1 MPEEDKK
8 KDEPMVDLDTTGNPV
23 DVEIKDSNIEEVK
36 EEEKKE
42 DVKVVE
48 APKVEVEEKTD
59 ELEEYSED
67 VKKRIGKLT
76 YKLRESERREKEA
89 INFAQQIK
97 GEKDQL
103 QKKVISLDKGY
114 LTEYDQ
120 RVDSQTG
127 AATNQLKLAV
137 EAGDV
142 DAQVKAQQEIARL
155 AIEKERVRATLEEQ
169 KQKVAEPQ
177 AQKPVSPQQS
187 VKPDPKAEA
196 WAGKNPWFGTDETM
210 TYGSFAIHKRM
221 VEQDGFDPSSDDYYT
236 EIDKRIRKEF
246 PHKFNEGGEVNGGTK
261 PVQTVASAVRKPM
274 TGRKTVR
281 LTPSQVAISKKL
293 GVPLEEYAKYVKE

>member
-1 MPEEDKK
+1 M
-8 KDEPMVDLDTTGNPV
+8 
-23 DVEIKDSNIEEVK
+23 
-36 EEEKKE
+36 
-42 DVKVVE
+42 
-48 APKVEVEEKTD
+48 
-59 ELEEYSED
+59 
-67 VKKRIGKLT
+67 
-76 YKLRESERREKEA
+76 RESERREKEA
-89 INFAQQIK
+89 INFAQQVK

-103 QKKVISLDKGY
+103 QKKVINLDKGY

-155 AIEKERVRATLEEQ
+155 AIEKERVRATLDEQ
-169 KQKVAEPQ
+169 KQKDAEPQ
-177 AQKPVSPQQS
+177 VQKPVAPQQTAR
-187 VKPDPKAEA
+187 PDPKAEA
-196 WAGKNPWFGTDETM
+196 WAEKNPWFGTDETM
-210 TYGSFAIHKRM
+210 TYGSFAIHKKM
-221 VEQDGFDPSSDDYYT
+221 VKEDGFDPNSDDYYT

-281 LTPSQVAISKKL
+281 LTPSQVAIAKKL

>member
-1 MPEEDKK
+1 MPKEEK

-23 DVEIKDSNIEEVK
+23 DVEVKDSNVEEI
-36 EEEKKE
+36 KE
-42 DVKVVE
+42 DVKTEE
-48 APKVEVEEKTD
+48 APKVEEVQEKEKTD
-59 ELEEYSED
+59 ELDEYSED

-76 YKLRESERREKEA
+76 YKLREAERREKEA
-89 INFAQQIK
+89 VNFAQQVK

-103 QKKVISLDKGY
+103 QKKLINLDKGY

-142 DAQVKAQQEIARL
+142 DAQVKAQQEIAKL
-155 AIEKERVRATLEEQ
+155 AIEKERVRATLDGQ
-169 KQKVAEPQ
+169 KQKAEEPQ
-177 AQKPVSPQQS
+177 KTEQKPVAPQQAAR
-187 VKPDPKAEA
+187 PDPKAEA
-196 WAGKNPWFGTDETM
+196 WASKNPWFGTDETM
-210 TYGSFAIHKRM
+210 TYGSFAIHKKM
-221 VEQDGFDPSSDDYYT
+221 VEEDGFDPNSDDYYS

-281 LTPSQVAISKKL
+281 LTPSQVAIAKKL